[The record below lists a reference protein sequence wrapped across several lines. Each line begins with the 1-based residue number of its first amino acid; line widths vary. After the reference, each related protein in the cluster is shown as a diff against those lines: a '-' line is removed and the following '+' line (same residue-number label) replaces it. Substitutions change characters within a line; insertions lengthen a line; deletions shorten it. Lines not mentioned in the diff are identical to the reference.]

1 MVIPQV
7 VTTFSNNYYS
17 VFCEYMYFL
26 LCKKIYCFCVKDN
39 LLQFCCG
46 VGEWSV
52 CMLSFSSGVINVKLG
67 SIVCGSGGFE
77 KNRFEKSKI
86 KIKFLVRRLLA
97 SSCLLGE
104 EDGVDVG
111 QHSTLGNGDTSQ

>member
-1 MVIPQV
+1 
-7 VTTFSNNYYS
+7 
-17 VFCEYMYFL
+17 
-26 LCKKIYCFCVKDN
+26 
-39 LLQFCCG
+39 
-46 VGEWSV
+46 
-52 CMLSFSSGVINVKLG
+52 MLSFSSGVINVKLG